1 MPEQNQDRSSVRR
14 VYDLN
19 GLRLSVTAPDEELGT
34 CLDSFLAPLAVDSG
48 VASDWEVSI
57 RIEEELPVLDGHVV
71 WQGDLPE
78 GLHGVIS
85 RDPSTNV
92 LLVTDHLVV
101 ITAPGKRETEVVVCP
116 GREQTLRGTPSI
128 SIVAEA
134 IRSVGQFLL
143 HAACLSFPSSDD
155 CLIIFAPSGT
165 GKTTTSLALAR
176 TGWSLMGDDVTIL
189 NLKAGAP
196 LVWALP
202 RWLTVHRQ
210 TEELLPWLAEA
221 TRPWNGR
228 DQQAVK
234 LGAVASLVDLSP
246 PRPKPCRTVVMLD
259 RPNAAAHAIEPL
271 ERNEAMVRILSDN
284 LRISPYGLVER
295 DLSLLDA
302 VARVVNV
309 TQLFRLSVGPELA
322 SLGAFLNAACGEG
335 HGGAAAVRNQQV
347 E

>member
-1 MPEQNQDRSSVRR
+1 MPEQNQDRPTVRR
-14 VYDLN
+14 VYGLN

-34 CLDSFLAPLAVDSG
+34 CLDSFLAPLTLESRAAG
-48 VASDWEVSI
+48 DWRISI
-57 RIEEELPVLDGHVV
+57 RLNEELPAHHGQVV

-101 ITAPGKRETEVVVCP
+101 ITAPGKRETEVVVRP

-176 TGWSLMGDDVTIL
+176 AGWRLMGDDVTIL
-189 NLKAGAP
+189 NLNAGVP

-202 RWLTVHRQ
+202 RWLTVHRR
-210 TEELLPWLAEA
+210 TEELLPWLTAA
-221 TRPWNGR
+221 TKPWDGR

-234 LGAVASLVDLSP
+234 LGAVAPLIDLSP
-246 PRPKPCRTVVMLD
+246 PRPRPCRTVVMLD
-259 RPNAAAHAIEPL
+259 RPNAAAHELGPL
-271 ERNEAMVRILSDN
+271 ERGEAMLRVLSDN

-295 DLSLLDA
+295 DLSFLDA
-302 VARVVNV
+302 VTRVVNV
-309 TQLFRLSVGPELA
+309 TQLFWLSVGPDLA

-335 HGGAAAVRNQQV
+335 HGGATAVRNLQV